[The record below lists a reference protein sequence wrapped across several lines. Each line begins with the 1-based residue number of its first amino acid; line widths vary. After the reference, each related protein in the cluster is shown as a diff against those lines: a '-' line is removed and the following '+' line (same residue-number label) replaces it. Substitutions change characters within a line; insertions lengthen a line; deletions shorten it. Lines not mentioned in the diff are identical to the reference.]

1 MKRRTFCSGAVAAG
15 ALAAAAPALAA
26 KKLSVTESKQIN
38 APPDKVWDVIKNFND
53 LSWIPPVKGTTAT
66 KGNSVGSVRTVD
78 VGEGKNVKEVLVAYN
93 AAKHTYTYRFTD
105 DPMNSEA
112 VPFSHY
118 QSTIMVKPAGGNAS
132 NVVWHATFERADLSP
147 DPPPEKNDEAAVKA
161 VRGIYTSTLDGLKK
175 RLEGSA

>member
-1 MKRRTFCSGAVAAG
+1 MKRRAFCFGVVAASV
-15 ALAAAAPALAA
+15 LATAAPVLAA
-26 KKLSVTESKQIN
+26 KKLSVTESKQIH
-38 APPDKVWDVIKNFND
+38 APPDKVWEVVKNFND

-78 VGEGKNVKEVLVAYN
+78 VGDGKNVKEILVAYN

-118 QSTIMVKPAGGNAS
+118 QSTITVKPAGGNAS
-132 NVVWHATFERADLSP
+132 NVEWHATFERADLSAN
-147 DPPPEKNDEAAVKA
+147 PPPEKNDQAAVKA
-161 VRGIYTSTLDGLKK
+161 VTGIYTSTLDALKK
-175 RLEGSA
+175 RLEGGG